1 MNVRS
6 KVMKDI
12 KEFPEKEIAIYE
24 GALELV
30 AKFGFH
36 GTSMSL
42 LTKEAN
48 VSTGTVYHYFS
59 SKDDLMKKMYCYY
72 RSKVE
77 AHVSG
82 QLEGKKEYKQRFYS
96 RWKALYLY
104 YTRNPKVLQFFE
116 QFINSPYNQERSPH
130 HFTGAYF
137 TFLKEGIDNKYLKPT
152 KPEIYVAM
160 YMGSVV
166 MASKINVFGSILLD
180 EKDRELLINKLWYG
194 MAEV

>member
-1 MNVRS
+1 
-6 KVMKDI
+6 MKNI

-30 AKFGFH
+30 AKYGFH

-77 AHVSG
+77 AHVSS
-82 QLEGKKEYKQRFYS
+82 QLTGK
-96 RWKALYLY
+96 
-104 YTRNPKVLQFFE
+104 RNTNKG
-116 QFINSPYNQERSPH
+116 FIRGGR
-130 HFTGAYF
+130 HFTFIIPKTLGF
-137 TFLKEGIDNKYLKPT
+137 CSFLNSL
-152 KPEIYVAM
+152 
-160 YMGSVV
+160 
-166 MASKINVFGSILLD
+166 SILLTIKKGVPIILP
-180 EKDRELLINKLWYG
+180 EPILHF
-194 MAEV
+194 

>member
-1 MNVRS
+1 
-6 KVMKDI
+6 MKNI
-12 KEFPEKEIAIYE
+12 KEFSEKEIAIYE

-30 AKFGFH
+30 AKYGFH

-42 LTKEAN
+42 LTKEAK

-77 AHVSG
+77 AHVSIHLQG
-82 QLEGKKEYKQRFYS
+82 EKEYKQRFYS
-96 RWKALYLY
+96 RWMTLYLY
-104 YTRNPKVLQFFE
+104 YTQHPKVLQFFE

-137 TFLKEGIDNKYLKPT
+137 TFLKEGVDKKYLKPA

-160 YMGSVV
+160 YMGSVI

-180 EKDRELLINKLWYG
+180 EGDRELLINKLWYG
-194 MAEV
+194 MADV